1 MSKIRLAVLCPS
13 EIAFRR
19 FMPSL
24 LKNDNFEYVGIAVA
38 NEEEWGQTVDD
49 KSKIPSIIESELEKA
64 KKFTD
69 AYGGMIYSSYA
80 QLISDESI
88 DAVYLP
94 LPPGLHYLWGK
105 KVIESKKHLLMEK
118 PFTVKTETSKELID
132 LARENNVA
140 VHENY
145 MFIYHSQLDFVKKT
159 IEDGTLGEIR
169 NIRAAFT
176 FPMRGVNDFRYVKAL
191 GGGALL
197 DCAGYPV
204 RLMSELMGDVKVA
217 ASRLHYIDNFEV
229 DFYGNAT
236 LYSDKL
242 SAQIIFGMDN
252 TYKCELEVQGSKAL
266 LYTDRIFTAPDDFK
280 PTMVL
285 KSGNDV
291 ETYTLESDGAFL
303 KSINRFYESI
313 INTDKRNEMFSSIIR
328 QAELIEQIKE

>member
-1 MSKIRLAVLCPS
+1 
-13 EIAFRR
+13 
-19 FMPSL
+19 
-24 LKNDNFEYVGIAVA
+24 
-38 NEEEWGQTVDD
+38 
-49 KSKIPSIIESELEKA
+49 
-64 KKFTD
+64 
-69 AYGGMIYSSYA
+69 
-80 QLISDESI
+80 
-88 DAVYLP
+88 
-94 LPPGLHYLWGK
+94 
-105 KVIESKKHLLMEK
+105 MEK
-118 PFTVKTETSKELID
+118 PFTVKTETTKELIE
-132 LARENNVA
+132 LAKENNVA

-217 ASRLHYIDNFEV
+217 TSRLHYIDGFEV

-252 TYKCELEVQGSKAL
+252 TYKCELEVQGNKAL

-291 ETYTLESDGAFL
+291 ETYTLEADGAFL

-313 INTDKRNEMFSSIIR
+313 INIDKRNEMYSSIIR